1 MRQAARAC
9 KQSVLRHLPSATYAS
24 MLRPRGRAA
33 ERGTLGEQHHPIGN
47 EQMSKQRTIWSGL
60 ALIIAGGVFLAAT
73 NGAGRSSKLG
83 LIIGGVIIVLGLV
96 RMLRARREA
105 PPPV

>member
-1 MRQAARAC
+1 
-9 KQSVLRHLPSATYAS
+9 
-24 MLRPRGRAA
+24 
-33 ERGTLGEQHHPIGN
+33 
-47 EQMSKQRTIWSGL
+47 MSKQRTIWSGL

-83 LIIGGVIIVLGLV
+83 LIVGGAIIVLGLV
-96 RMLRARREA
+96 RMLQARRREA